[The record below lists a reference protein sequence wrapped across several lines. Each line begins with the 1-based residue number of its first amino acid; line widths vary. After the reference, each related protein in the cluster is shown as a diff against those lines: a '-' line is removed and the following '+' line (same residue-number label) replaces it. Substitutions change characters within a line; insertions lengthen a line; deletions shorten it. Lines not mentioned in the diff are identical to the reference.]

1 MPSYL
6 AGQLDLVGDFH
17 QLFYQQAW
25 NTRYRGVPVIKN
37 PLDLWVY
44 QEILHEVKPGWI
56 IETGTFAG
64 GSALYLAD
72 LCEAMGHGQVITID
86 IELNSQR
93 QRHSRVTYVQGD
105 SATVELRP
113 KPKPWDDSPVLVI
126 LDSDHSKAHVA
137 KELERFAQL
146 VTKGSYL
153 IVEDTN
159 ISGHPIE
166 DYSGDPMGAV
176 LEFLS
181 THPEF
186 EPDRSR
192 EKYLISQN
200 PFGYLRRI
208 A

>member
-1 MPSYL
+1 MPAY
-6 AGQLDLVGDFH
+6 
-17 QLFYQQAW
+17 
-25 NTRYRGVPVIKN
+25 
-37 PLDLWVY
+37 
-44 QEILHEVKPGWI
+44 KP
-56 IETGTFAG
+56 
-64 GSALYLAD
+64 
-72 LCEAMGHGQVITID
+72 
-86 IELNSQR
+86 
-93 QRHSRVTYVQGD
+93 
-105 SATVELRP
+105 
-113 KPKPWDDSPVLVI
+113 SPVLVI
-126 LDSDHSKAHVA
+126 LDSDHTKVHVL
-137 KELERFAQL
+137 KELERFAPL

-186 EPDRSR
+186 ESDRSR

>member
-25 NTRYRGVPVIKN
+25 NTKYRGVPVIKN

-44 QEILHEVKPGWI
+44 QEILYEVKPGWI

-72 LCEAMGHGQVITID
+72 LCEAMGHGHVTTID
-86 IELNSQR
+86 IEENAQRPLHPRISYVRGNSA
-93 QRHSRVTYVQGD
+93 D
-105 SATVELRP
+105 PLRLP
-113 KPKPWDDSPVLVI
+113 MPAYKPSPVLVI
-126 LDSDHSKAHVA
+126 LDSDHTKVHVL
-137 KELERFAQL
+137 KELERFAPL

-186 EPDRSR
+186 ESDRSR

>member
-1 MPSYL
+1 
-6 AGQLDLVGDFH
+6 
-17 QLFYQQAW
+17 
-25 NTRYRGVPVIKN
+25 
-37 PLDLWVY
+37 
-44 QEILHEVKPGWI
+44 
-56 IETGTFAG
+56 
-64 GSALYLAD
+64 
-72 LCEAMGHGQVITID
+72 MGHVITID
-86 IELNSQR
+86 IDPNTLRKVHPRIS
-93 QRHSRVTYVQGD
+93 
-105 SATVELRP
+105 LRP
-113 KPKPWDDSPVLVI
+113 GRFGYIDPSFQENGAIPCLVI
-126 LDSDHSKAHVA
+126 LDSDHTKTHVA
-137 KELERFAQL
+137 KELERFAPL

-186 EPDRSR
+186 ESDRSR